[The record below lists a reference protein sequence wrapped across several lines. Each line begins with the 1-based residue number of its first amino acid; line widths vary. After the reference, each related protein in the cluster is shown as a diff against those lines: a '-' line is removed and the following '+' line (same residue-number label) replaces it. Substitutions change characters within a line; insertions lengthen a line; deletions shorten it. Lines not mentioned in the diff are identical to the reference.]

1 MPGAVA
7 EAPEAPPSSDVIL
20 PRWLRLPKP
29 RPHPEIVVW
38 HFAFNQIFPKLDENF
53 TPETMKLTVTSRRV
67 ILPILAGLPLMFSFH
82 PEVPESGKEKPSYTR
97 PDILLF
103 IADDMTW
110 RDCEPYGNPDVKT
123 PHLKKLAAEGI
134 CFDNMYTA
142 TAMCGPSRQ
151 SLYTGIQPVRNGS
164 YPNHSRVYGDIVSI
178 AHHFKDIGYRV
189 ALIGKQHYAPEA
201 SFPFE
206 YLGGR
211 NSDDGDGQDI
221 NLEDARNYL
230 NKDKSKPYLLIVAT
244 NQPHSPWNR
253 GNPDKYQAESLSVA
267 PYMVDTEFTRKQ
279 LVSYYAEI
287 TYADSLVGYCMDMV
301 EAYGNKDNTLFIF
314 TSEQGHSLPFGKW
327 TCYNT
332 GLKTAFIVRWPKEIK
347 PGTRTSVLAQYVD
360 VLPTLYEASGEDSR
374 QLWGD
379 KKKQM
384 LLDGTSFYNTLTG
397 QETETRKYVY
407 GIQTTRGINGGSA
420 NYPVRSIQNHEY
432 KLIWNPN
439 YQAPFYCSGSKPG
452 SRMYEEWLDKT
463 KDDPVRHEQILRY
476 RLKPEFELYNIRK
489 DPFELLNIDGTTEEL
504 TETRN
509 LLLADLKNWMNSQGD
524 EGIPTELKALTRF
537 KGDTLKW
544 YNQNIKGN

>member
-1 MPGAVA
+1 
-7 EAPEAPPSSDVIL
+7 
-20 PRWLRLPKP
+20 
-29 RPHPEIVVW
+29 
-38 HFAFNQIFPKLDENF
+38 
-53 TPETMKLTVTSRRV
+53 MKLNTTSQKV
-67 ILPILAGLPLMFSFH
+67 IWPVLAGLPLMFSFH
-82 PEVPESGKEKPSYTR
+82 MDVAESGKEKPSYTR

-103 IADDMTW
+103 IADDMTG

-123 PHLKKLAAEGI
+123 PHLKKLAGEGI

-164 YPNHSRVYGDIVSI
+164 YPNHSRVYGHIVSI
-178 AHHFKDIGYRV
+178 AHHFREMGYRV
-189 ALIGKQHYAPEA
+189 ALIGKQHYAPGA

-211 NSDDGDGQDI
+211 NSDDGEGQDI

-230 NKDKSKPYLLIVAT
+230 NKDKTKPYLLVVAT

-253 GNPDKYQAESLSVA
+253 GNPSGYREESINIP

-279 LVSYYAEI
+279 LVNYYAEI
-287 TYADSLVGYCMDMV
+287 TYADSLVGYCMNMV
-301 EAYGNKDNTLFIF
+301 EDYGNKDNTLFIF

-332 GLKTAFIVRWPKEIK
+332 GLKTAFIARWPKEIK

-360 VLPTLYEASGEDSR
+360 VLPTLYEASGGDPR
-374 QLWGD
+374 QLRGD
-379 KKKQM
+379 KNKQM
-384 LLDGTSFYNTLTG
+384 LLDGLSFFPALTG
-397 QETETRKYVY
+397 DETETRKYVF
-407 GIQTTRGINGGSA
+407 GVQTTRGINSGSA
-420 NYPVRSIQNHEY
+420 SYPVRSIQNHDY
-432 KLIWNPN
+432 KLIWNLN

-452 SRMYEEWLDKT
+452 ARLYEEWLEKSKNDA
-463 KDDPVRHEQILRY
+463 VRYQQILRY
-476 RLKPEFELYNIRK
+476 REKTEFELYDIRK
-489 DPFELLNIDGTTEEL
+489 DPFELINIDGTSAEN

-509 LLLADLKNWMNSQGD
+509 QMLSELKNWMKNQGD

-537 KGDTLKW
+537 KGDTLRW
-544 YNQNIKGN
+544 YNQNIYGN